1 MKGQTNNPNGRPP
14 GVPNRIT
21 REMREILKSVLDREL
36 DRLPAMLAAL
46 PDDRRLDVI
55 LKLLPYVIPR
65 PRNVSAAYGEGG
77 GVWPMID
84 DD

>member
-1 MKGQTNNPNGRPP
+1 MKGQTNNPNGRPA
-14 GVPNRIT
+14 GTPNRIT
-21 REMREILKSVLDREL
+21 REMREVLKAVLDREL

-65 PRNVSAAYGEGG
+65 PRNVIPSYGEGG
-77 GVWPMID
+77 SVWSLSD
-84 DD
+84 D